1 MVLLLFLQ
9 LRLGAVVV
17 VWDEPRPSEA
27 GNAFTLPAEC
37 VLLAKVLNWVV
48 VCLKLYAR
56 TLPWIF
62 HELLSHVG
70 SQSLVLEERAPHLY
84 IKLVAIVLYY
94 LTNACIKSFLC
105 KACCVT
111 K

>member
-17 VWDEPRPSEA
+17 VWNEPRPSEA

-37 VLLAKVLNWVV
+37 VLLAIVLNWVV
-48 VCLKLYAR
+48 VCLKLYVR

-62 HELLSHVG
+62 HKLLSHVG
-70 SQSLVLEERAPHLY
+70 SQSLVLEERGPHLY
-84 IKLVAIVLYY
+84 VNIVVLVLYY
-94 LTNACIKSFLC
+94 LTNACIKCLLC
-105 KACCVT
+105 KACCV
-111 K
+111 KK